1 MLVWYMSFATH
12 RMRAP
17 EPTVHTKENGNA
29 GLVSK
34 FNFFS
39 NSGLIDYNSG
49 FNVAVNSPAPP
60 SGPTVNEITSV
71 KFEPIPEAAPIE
83 SNLECSA
90 EDSARAIARQITNS
104 FVQDHDSDLMQM
116 QAEFNKLS
124 TKKKIVSF
132 EKWVASDINRK
143 MLMQS
148 GAESA
153 LETQYSK
160 LRTNLQTKRGK
171 QVVGSKEMATTMK
184 TSTWSSDK
192 TDSLDNR
199 LQAVETQ
206 VENMTVGM
214 DDHTSHIRKIKAGIE
229 NHTDSLKKVVSGM
242 HNHTEVL
249 KTLSKPSTGLDS
261 SALMRKYAGNSAKM
275 NTANRMSNERMI
287 AKVTDTP

>member
-17 EPTVHTKENGNA
+17 EPTVQMKENGTT
-29 GLVSK
+29 GLGSK

-71 KFEPIPEAAPIE
+71 KFEPIPEVAHIE
-83 SNLECSA
+83 SKLECSA

-153 LETQYSK
+153 LKTQYSK
-160 LRTNLQTKRGK
+160 LRTSLQTTRGK
-171 QVVGSKEMATTMK
+171 QVVGTMEMANNMK
-184 TSTWSSDK
+184 TPTWSSNK
-192 TDSLDNR
+192 TESLDDR

-206 VENMTVGM
+206 VEDMTVGM
-214 DDHTSHIRKIKAGIE
+214 DNHTHYIRMIKDGIE

-242 HNHTEVL
+242 HNHTTVL
-249 KTLSKPSTGLDS
+249 KTLSKPDTGLDS
-261 SALMRKYAGNSAKM
+261 SALMKKYAGNSAKM
-275 NTANRMSNERMI
+275 STAKRMSNEKMM
-287 AKVTDTP
+287 AKVTDTS